1 MKSMKKALSILL
13 AMCLL
18 LGMLPM
24 SLSASA
30 ADDANLAEVFRLVNQ
45 ERAKVGKDPYKSN
58 AKLNEAA
65 VLRAKELVQ
74 LYSHTRP
81 DGSSCFTVLDE
92 YGITFWAVGENIAE
106 GYFTPKD
113 VMAGWMNS
121 PGHRGNILDED
132 NAGFDYIGIGHYQ
145 SAIFI
150 IGRSSL

>member
-92 YGITFWAVGENIAE
+92 YGITFWAVGISFFHFQNQANPL
-106 GYFTPKD
+106 F
-113 VMAGWMNS
+113 
-121 PGHRGNILDED
+121 
-132 NAGFDYIGIGHYQ
+132 
-145 SAIFI
+145 
-150 IGRSSL
+150 